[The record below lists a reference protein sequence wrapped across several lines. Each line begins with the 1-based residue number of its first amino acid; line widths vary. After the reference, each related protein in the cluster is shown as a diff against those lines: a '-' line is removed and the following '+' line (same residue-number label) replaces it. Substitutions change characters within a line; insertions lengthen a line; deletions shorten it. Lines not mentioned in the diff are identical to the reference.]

1 MPDSVGVLAGAFRLK
16 SVRLYWEQPYE
27 SEFSARVL
35 RAWSEGQ
42 KHFAVLERTLF
53 YPNAGG
59 QACDTG
65 VLGGVR
71 VLEVLEEGKA
81 TGDIVH
87 VLEAPLLEGSEVR
100 GQLDWPRRYRHM
112 QRHTAEHILC
122 QAFLRAGGW
131 EVQAVNMNGP
141 VCTLDFAAEPEAKV
155 VQQAEALANWAVY
168 ANTPTRSFFIAEH
181 ELERYPLR
189 RAPRVS
195 GQIRV
200 VEIEGWDL
208 VACGGTHLSRTG
220 EAGPIKVLRFERHKG
235 GTRVYF
241 SAGWEA
247 LELFSQEHAVLSRLG
262 ERFSTQGL
270 EVEKPIAKLQ
280 GELFKLKGENAA
292 LRDELAERY
301 MRDLLAEHPDHKI
314 AALVPPVVLE
324 AVGKRLAEWPGTLAL
339 LVAPGEEQARFVL
352 VKHPLHPLHLPTF
365 FQQTLQ
371 PLGARGGG
379 TDVVMGVLP
388 PGALHGALEAFRRAV
403 AQ

>member
-1 MPDSVGVLAGAFRLK
+1 M
-16 SVRLYWEQPYE
+16 RLYWEHPYE

-35 RAWSEGQ
+35 RAWSEG
-42 KHFAVLERTLF
+42 KRHFAVLERTLF

-81 TGDIVH
+81 KGDIVH

-131 EVQAVNMNGP
+131 EVQAVNMNSP

-168 ANTPTRSFFIAEH
+168 ANTPTRSFFIEEH
-181 ELERYPLR
+181 ELEQYPLR
-189 RAPRVS
+189 RAPKVS
-195 GQIRV
+195 GRIRI
-200 VEIEGWDL
+200 VEIEGWDM

-220 EAGPIKVLRFERHKG
+220 EAGPIKVLRFERYKG

-247 LELFSQEHAVLSRLG
+247 LELFSQEHAVLWRLG

-270 EVEKPIAKLQ
+270 EVEKPIANLQ

-292 LRDELAERY
+292 LRDELAEHY

-339 LVAPGEEQARFVL
+339 LIAPGEDRARFVL
-352 VKHPLHPLHLPTF
+352 VKHLEHPLHLPTF
-365 FQQTLQ
+365 FKQTLQ

-379 TDVVMGVLP
+379 TDVVMGILP
-388 PGALHGALEAFRRAV
+388 PGAVHEALDAFRQAV
-403 AQ
+403 AEGRG

>member
-1 MPDSVGVLAGAFRLK
+1 
-16 SVRLYWEQPYE
+16 VRLYWEQPYE

-71 VLEVLEEGKA
+71 VLEVFEEGKA